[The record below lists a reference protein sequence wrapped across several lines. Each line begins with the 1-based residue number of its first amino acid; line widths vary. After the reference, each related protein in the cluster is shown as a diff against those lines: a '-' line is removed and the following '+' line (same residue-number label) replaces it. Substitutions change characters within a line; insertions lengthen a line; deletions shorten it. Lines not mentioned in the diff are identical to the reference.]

1 MAEWY
6 ELTAQERLRL
16 AARRMRE
23 VADLIDEVNTDN
35 DNPIDLHIPEYYTE
49 FDQNCT
55 VRLGWD
61 SENQCYEIDKD
72 ASIKAIA
79 KIAAALPGK
88 KEKVMD
94 ESGLSITYTT
104 ASGAQISFSTDKAV
118 TCTKKVVGQKW
129 VEAYNPT
136 PRDAHYEDVVEW
148 ECDEIVLLKHS

>member
-6 ELTAQERLRL
+6 ALTAQERLRL
-16 AARRMRE
+16 AAKRMRE
-23 VADLIDEVNTDN
+23 VADLIDEVNTGTD
-35 DNPIDLHIPEYYTE
+35 DPIDIHVPEYYTE

-61 SENQCYEIDKD
+61 TVAQQYNIDKD

-94 ESGLSITYTT
+94 ESGLSVTYTT
-104 ASGAQISFSTDKAV
+104 ASGATVAFSTDKAV

-129 VEAYNPT
+129 VEPYNPT
-136 PRDAHYEDVVEW
+136 PREGHYEDVVEW
-148 ECDEIVLLKHS
+148 ECDEVVLLKHS